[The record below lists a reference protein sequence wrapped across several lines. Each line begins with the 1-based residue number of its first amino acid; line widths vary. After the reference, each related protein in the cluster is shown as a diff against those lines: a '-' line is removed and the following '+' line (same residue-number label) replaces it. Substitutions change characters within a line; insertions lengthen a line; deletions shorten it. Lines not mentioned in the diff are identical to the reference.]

1 MIRPLRESDIVS
13 LTEIYNHYVLHSA
26 ATFESAPLTVGQMR
40 RRLLE
45 PAATF
50 PCLVVEESGV
60 VGGYAALHSFRP
72 RFDCVAEATMYLA
85 PEFTSRGIGRL
96 MLRRLIEA
104 GRSIEGLNGIIACI
118 NAANVPS
125 RQLVES
131 FGFRQVAYYERV
143 GRKFGQWLD
152 DVDYQ
157 LLF

>member
-26 ATFESAPLTVGQMR
+26 ATFESVPLTEGQMR

-85 PEFTSRGIGRL
+85 PEFTSRGVGRL
-96 MLRRLIEA
+96 MLRRLIED

-118 NAANVPS
+118 NAANAPS
-125 RQLVES
+125 RRLVES
-131 FGFRQVAYYERV
+131 FGFRQVAFYERV

>member
-40 RRLLE
+40 KRLLE

-50 PCLVVEESGV
+50 PCLVVEESSI
-60 VGGYAALHSFRP
+60 VGGYAALHPFRP

-85 PEFTSRGIGRL
+85 PEFTSRGVGSL
-96 MLRRLIEA
+96 MLQQLIETA
-104 GRSIEGLNGIIACI
+104 RSIDGLNGIIACI
-118 NAANVPS
+118 NAANTPS
-125 RQLVES
+125 RRLVES
-131 FGFRQVAYYERV
+131 FGFKQVAYYERV